1 MKGRF
6 SLSVFDIFKRLEQ
19 QKEEHQKIDWIIAGL
34 GNPGSRYENTRHN
47 AGFRVL
53 DRYCEKSSQK
63 IDRLKFKA
71 LTGTGLLGGKKVLF
85 IKPQTF
91 MNLSGEA
98 IRDAAVF
105 YKIPPERIIVFSDDV
120 SLDTGVLRVRAKGSA
135 GGQNGLKNIIYQLG
149 SEDFPRVK
157 IGVGKKPHPDYDL
170 ADWVLSKFHEDDE
183 IIINAACDDAIKAAA
198 CIISEGCQS
207 AAQKFNGK
215 RKSS

>member
-1 MKGRF
+1 M
-6 SLSVFDIFKRLEQ
+6 SVFDIFKKIEQ
-19 QKEEHQKIDWIIAGL
+19 RNAAEPPGAVEWIVAGL

-53 DRYCEKSSQK
+53 DRYSETSRLK
-63 IDRLKFKA
+63 IDKMKFKA
-71 LTGTGLLGGKKVLF
+71 LVGTGTLSDKKVLF

-98 IRDAAVF
+98 IRDAAQF
-105 YKIPPERIIVFSDDV
+105 YKLPPERVIVFSDDV
-120 SLDTGVLRVRAKGSA
+120 SLDAGVLRVRAKGSA
-135 GGQNGLKNIIYQLG
+135 GGQNGLKNIIYHLG

-170 ADWVLSKFHEDDE
+170 ADWVLSKFSKDE
-183 IIINAACDDAIKAAA
+183 ETLVNAACDDAIKAAA

-207 AAQKFNGK
+207 AAQKFNGM
-215 RKSS
+215 RKPKT

>member
-1 MKGRF
+1 M
-6 SLSVFDIFKRLEQ
+6 SVFDIFKRQ
-19 QKEEHQKIDWIIAGL
+19 QEEPQKIEWIVAGL

-63 IDRLKFKA
+63 IDRMKFRA
-71 LTGTGLLGGKKVLF
+71 LTGTGLLGGEKVLF

-120 SLDTGVLRVRAKGSA
+120 SLDAGVLRVRAKGSS
-135 GGQNGLKNIIYQLG
+135 GGQNGLKNIICQLG
-149 SEDFPRVK
+149 SEEFPRVK
-157 IGVGKKPHPDYDL
+157 IGVGKKPRPDYDL
-170 ADWVLSKFHEDDE
+170 AAWVLSKFPEDDE
-183 IIINAACDDAIKAAA
+183 ALVNAACDDAIKAAA

-215 RKSS
+215 HREP